1 MMPSDTVVKKSYFHD
16 NMGNKCARRLFGAI
30 LMSIGIS
37 MGVVLF
43 LYGLYC
49 PESFSEISYSVMQTF
64 MIGGGGLLGI
74 GLLENLKGCFSK
86 H

>member
-1 MMPSDTVVKKSYFHD
+1 MPSDAIPKKGFFHD
-16 NMGNKCARRLFGAI
+16 SMGNKCTRRLFGTI
-30 LMSIGIS
+30 LMSTGIG
-37 MGVVLF
+37 MGTVLF
-43 LYGLYC
+43 LCGLYC
-49 PESFSEISYSVMQTF
+49 PDSFFETSYSVMQTF